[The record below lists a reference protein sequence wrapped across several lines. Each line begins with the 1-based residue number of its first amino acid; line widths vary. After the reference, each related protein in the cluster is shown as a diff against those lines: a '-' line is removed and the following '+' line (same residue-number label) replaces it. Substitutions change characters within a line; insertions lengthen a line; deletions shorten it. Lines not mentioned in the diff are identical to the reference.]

1 MKIALPTFRS
11 YAIPAAILA
20 VGFAVLPVSG
30 ESIARGW
37 LYGFVLVSMAPIG
50 CLTLLLVHGITGG
63 RWGKAFAPCLVPTA
77 RTMPMLFL
85 ALLPI
90 LLFRHLIYPWPDP
103 GVPALVLHYYLFPAF
118 FDARSLLAIAV
129 WSFMVWQRAWETPL
143 AAGLG
148 LTAHL
153 MLMTFI
159 PADWVLT
166 LEPGTTSAAFGMS
179 FGIEQI
185 FAALALAAVL
195 TPQGDD
201 PRANRD
207 LAGMLLSALLG
218 TVYFVYIQFVVTWYG
233 DIPEKV
239 RWYAIRSASAGWV
252 TVAVIAFLL
261 AAAIPFLLV
270 LSRLVRQSP
279 AALRVVGV
287 SVLTG
292 IALHIAWLTVPVLG
306 IAMLLPAVLAALA
319 IALVIAYASR
329 QLVEGDCHGN
339 A

>member
-1 MKIALPTFRS
+1 MKIVPRNFRA

-63 RWGKAFAPCLVPTA
+63 RWGEDLAPCLVPTA
-77 RTMPMLFL
+77 RAMPMLFL
-85 ALLPI
+85 AFLPI
-90 LLFRHLIYPWPDP
+90 LAFRHLIYPWPDP
-103 GVPALVLHYYLFPAF
+103 DVPELVTRYYLFPAF
-118 FDARSLLAIAV
+118 FDTRTLLAIAV
-129 WSFMVWQRAWETPL
+129 WTFMVWRRAWATPL

-153 MLMTFI
+153 VLMTFI

-207 LAGMLLSALLG
+207 LAGMMLSALLG
-218 TVYFVYIQFVVTWYG
+218 TVYFVYVQFVIIWYG
-233 DIPEKV
+233 NIPEKV
-239 RWYAIRSASAGWV
+239 RWYVVRSATAGWV
-252 TVAVIAFLL
+252 TIAIAAFLL
-261 AAAIPFLLV
+261 AAAIPFLSV

-279 AALRVVGV
+279 AALRVVGF

-292 IALHIAWLTVPVLG
+292 IALHIVWLTAPSLG
-306 IAMLLPAVLAALA
+306 TAMLLPAVLAALS
-319 IALVIAYASR
+319 IALVIAYASL
-329 QLVEGDCHGN
+329 QLVERDGHGD

>member
-1 MKIALPTFRS
+1 MKIVPRNFRA

-50 CLTLLLVHGITGG
+50 GLTLLLVHGITGG
-63 RWGKAFAPCLVPTA
+63 RWGEDLAPCLVPTA
-77 RTMPMLFL
+77 RAMPMLFL
-85 ALLPI
+85 AFLPI
-90 LLFRHLIYPWPDP
+90 LAFRHLIYPWPDP
-103 GVPALVLHYYLFPAF
+103 DVPELVTRYYLFPAF
-118 FDARSLLAIAV
+118 FDTRTLLAIAV
-129 WSFMVWQRAWETPL
+129 WTFMVWRRAWATPL

-153 MLMTFI
+153 VLMTFI

-207 LAGMLLSALLG
+207 LAGMMLSALLG
-218 TVYFVYIQFVVTWYG
+218 TVYFVYVQFVIIWYG
-233 DIPEKV
+233 NIPEKV
-239 RWYAIRSASAGWV
+239 RWYVVRSATAGWV
-252 TVAVIAFLL
+252 TIAIAAFFL
-261 AAAIPFLLV
+261 AAAIPFLSV

-279 AALRVVGV
+279 AALRVVGF

-292 IALHIAWLTVPVLG
+292 IALHIVWLTAPSLG
-306 IAMLLPAVLAALA
+306 TAMLLPAVFAALS
-319 IALVIAYASR
+319 IALVIAYASL
-329 QLVEGDCHGN
+329 QLVERDGHGD